1 MTPDEHKAL
10 ARRFF
15 EEVWNQQKPE
25 VIDEIFAPTVL
36 FNGRPV
42 ARDTLKQMVAGR
54 RAAFP
59 DIHVTVEDQVAE
71 GDKVST
77 RRTWQATHQG
87 PYRGIPA
94 TGKRITWSQITH
106 RAVRGWEGRGGLGR
120 RRRASASSSSSASWL
135 GDRTPSFRRA
145 ANFSGMRF
153 GVGPT
158 FGVRGGQG

>member
-1 MTPDEHKAL
+1 MTPDENKAL

-87 PYRGIPA
+87 PYRGVPA
-94 TGKRITWSQITH
+94 TGKRVTWSQISIV
-106 RAVRGWEGRGGLGR
+106 RFVDGKVVEDWAVADELSILEQLGQL
-120 RRRASASSSSSASWL
+120 A
-135 GDRTPSFRRA
+135 P
-145 ANFSGMRF
+145 
-153 GVGPT
+153 
-158 FGVRGGQG
+158 